1 MPCVSTC
8 PHPLDAFALTP
19 RNARRWHAPAPAP
32 LRRMSPA
39 AAEPTPPTDVHAQNA
54 ADAALLREIASGNK
68 DALARLYDRFSRPLF
83 AVALRILHDRAEA
96 EDVVHDI
103 FISLWQKAATFEAA
117 RCSAL
122 GWAIALTRN
131 RAIDRL
137 RTRRRRGE
145 ILDTSAP
152 ADLGYDET
160 ASTAES
166 SSLDLSFKER
176 ATTVRQAVTQ
186 LSAEQRTALEL
197 AFFSGLTQ
205 QEIAARLHEPLG
217 TVKARIRR
225 GLLKLRDLLAD
236 RL

>member
-1 MPCVSTC
+1 
-8 PHPLDAFALTP
+8 
-19 RNARRWHAPAPAP
+19 
-32 LRRMSPA
+32 MSPA
-39 AAEPTPPTDVHAQNA
+39 AAEPTPPDVHAQNA
-54 ADAALLREIASGNK
+54 ADAALLREIARGDR
-68 DALARLYDRFSRPLF
+68 DAFTRLYDRFSRPLF
-83 AVALRILHDRAEA
+83 AVASRILHDAAEA
-96 EDVVHDI
+96 EDVVHDA
-103 FISLWQKAATFEAA
+103 FISIWQKSATFDPA
-117 RCSAL
+117 RCSAF

-137 RTRRRRGE
+137 RTRHRRHE
-145 ILDTSAP
+145 ILDTSVP

-160 ASTAES
+160 TTNSATS
-166 SSLDLSFKER
+166 SADLSLKER
-176 ATTVRQAVTQ
+176 ATTVRDAVTQ
-186 LSAEQRTALEL
+186 LSPEQRRALEL